1 MAITSQQFQKLAD
14 RLWPDDDCNTF
25 ALLDGA
31 GIPDLIDR
39 MQRAPG
45 LEFECLFSGELEAG
59 VAEVAPYIVRL
70 EAGSEFSGWA
80 MGGWGEQRGVFVQV
94 PRVVEL
100 PVLRR
105 HFRKLN
111 MVYGPDGGAM
121 LFRYYDPRVL
131 WMFLSVCVREQVD
144 SLFGPVSNFIFEGRT
159 DNDGVTSSVLDSRVI
174 SQQFTLA

>member
-1 MAITSQQFQKLAD
+1 MAITAQQVQKLAD
-14 RLWPDDDCNTF
+14 RLWPDDDCTTF

-39 MQRAPG
+39 MQQAPG
-45 LEFECLFSGELEAG
+45 LEFECLFGGELEAG
-59 VAEVAPYIVRL
+59 VAEVAPYIARL
-70 EAGSEFSGWA
+70 EAGSDFASWA
-80 MGGWGEQRGVFVQV
+80 MAGWGGRRGIFVQV
-94 PRVVEL
+94 PRDVEL

-111 MVYGPDGGAM
+111 MVYGPDGDSM

-131 WMFLSVCVREQVD
+131 WTFLSVCAREQVN

-159 DNDGVTSSVLDSRVI
+159 ANDGVASSVLDCRVI
-174 SQQFTLA
+174 QQPFALA